1 MSAARQPPGKAGE
14 DKQRRLESAVAAL
27 QLRYGDQAVRKASEL
42 AIHTVPHIATGF
54 PAVDALTGCG
64 GLPLRASTLL
74 TGQMTS
80 GKLTLAYK
88 ALVVAQAVAGPVR
101 RTGPQP
107 AVPMVAILD
116 LAASTNPDYLQ
127 RCGLRLEQ
135 TLIARPPSARTAVD
149 LLLDLVQSRSVR
161 AILVDSLV
169 DLAADAAGMRY
180 LASTLAKLERLL
192 EQSDTLVIWID
203 EPEPA
208 WRRLF
213 NWDRGAVL
221 RQHAALQLLFQQES
235 FRPDEAAPVPAP
247 SRTIGG
253 YQARVRVLRS
263 RWAPAG
269 GAATIQIHFNGT
281 VQARA
286 TW

>member
-14 DKQRRLESAVAAL
+14 GKQRRLESAVAGL
-27 QLRYGDQAVRKASEL
+27 QLRYGDKAVRKASEL
-42 AIHTVPHIATGF
+42 ASASTPPHIATGF
-54 PAVDALTGCG
+54 GALDALTGCG
-64 GLPLRASTLL
+64 GLPLHASTLL

-88 ALVVAQAVAGPVR
+88 TLVSAQAVPGGGRSVGQRARPG
-101 RTGPQP
+101 T
-107 AVPMVAILD
+107 VAILD
-116 LAASTNPDYLQ
+116 LANSTNPDYLQ

-135 TLIARPPSARTAVD
+135 TLIARPTSARTAVD

-192 EQSDTLVIWID
+192 EQSDALVIWID

-235 FRPDEAAPVPAP
+235 FRPDEAAAPPP

-253 YQARVRVLRS
+253 YQARVRLLRS

-269 GAATIQIHFNGT
+269 GAATIRIHFNGT